1 MEGLVMVSSIERQ
14 ELADRLAEFGMVEH
28 IADDVLHR
36 SHHDRGV
43 EHRLMFQ
50 GQGKILLTLSHE
62 DGLSQKEL
70 STRLNLTPQSTAEF
84 IGKLSRKNFI
94 SKERSEVDKRVYI
107 VKLTDEGREEV
118 QKMAGSAPEF
128 LNVLNDE
135 ETKQFTHILGKLAG
149 ALRDE
154 IEDADPSWTKRL
166 HQMLLTFV
174 TSREHYGE
182 DHSHRH

>member
-1 MEGLVMVSSIERQ
+1 
-14 ELADRLAEFGMVEH
+14 
-28 IADDVLHR
+28 
-36 SHHDRGV
+36 
-43 EHRLMFQ
+43 
-50 GQGKILLTLSHE
+50 
-62 DGLSQKEL
+62 
-70 STRLNLTPQSTAEF
+70 
-84 IGKLSRKNFI
+84 
-94 SKERSEVDKRVYI
+94 
-107 VKLTDEGREEV
+107 
-118 QKMAGSAPEF
+118 MAGSAPEF